1 MVLSIIALLVS
12 FIPSVLLYIYLRNSR
27 GDDEEYVGFCREA
40 VKRGLLCVV
49 YITLADLIVSLLAN
63 FTGINKMSPVIVLA
77 FRCFIINAFV
87 EEGVKYLNARKVM
100 DSFSRLSWLDCIAF
114 MAIVGLTFGMAEDVV
129 YIFSTSI
136 GQIIVRGILMGHA
149 PYGVI
154 MGYFIGKYLYTNEKS
169 NLLIGLIVP
178 ILVHGLYNFSLGY
191 QGDIFIFL
199 PFILIAVERYAM
211 IRILLLFN
219 KARKEAGY
227 EQYNQPLK

>member
-77 FRCFIINAFV
+77 FKCFIINAFV

-100 DSFSRLSWLDCIAF
+100 DSFSRLSWLDCIAI

-129 YIFSTSI
+129 YIFSTNI

-149 PYGVI
+149 PYGVF

-178 ILVHGLYNFSLGY
+178 MLVHGLYNFSLGSE
-191 QGDIFIFL
+191 GDIFIFL

-211 IRILLLFN
+211 IRILLFFN